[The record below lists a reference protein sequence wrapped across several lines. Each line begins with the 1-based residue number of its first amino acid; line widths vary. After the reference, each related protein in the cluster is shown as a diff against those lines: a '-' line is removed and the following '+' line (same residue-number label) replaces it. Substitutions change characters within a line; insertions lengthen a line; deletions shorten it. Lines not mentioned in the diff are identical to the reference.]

1 MNKRTFLVSVAI
13 FLVAALAAVASP
25 VPAPASAPAQSSPQ
39 PLTLKQVLE
48 MALDNSSVI
57 AIARLRANIA
67 EGQTRVTRSAFLP
80 NLYTGSGAAYSYG
93 FPSMPGGQAPS
104 VFSLSYVQKL
114 FDPPAHGAVK
124 ADQVRTRE
132 QRVAIETAR
141 DQVILQA
148 ASDYLQLNEIRRSLE
163 LLQQERLSAAKVVQI
178 TAERVGAGL
187 ELPMDETQAQLSQ
200 AEIEQHILSLQNTQ
214 DLLDDDLRSMMG
226 LPEDAPI
233 VVTDAKLPPETTLAT
248 PQLMIL
254 ALSHSPSI
262 RQAELETQAQ
272 LDLLKGQRGGY
283 WPTVDLVG
291 QYMILS
297 KFNNYDQFYR
307 NFQRNNLNVGVQIN
321 IPVFQ
326 SRTSAAIALASSR
339 YEEAQADLGN
349 QRRALEIQVRQ
360 ERRQTLFQ
368 NAARNVARLELKLA
382 QEQLQVVQSQYNQ
395 GQATLAAVEKSRL
408 DESEKWLNFLAVNFD
423 GQEAQLR
430 LMRTTGQLAELL
442 H

>member
-1 MNKRTFLVSVAI
+1 MNKRTFFVSVAM
-13 FLVAALAAVASP
+13 LLCAALAAAAAP
-25 VPAPASAPAQSSPQ
+25 VPASTPARAQSPSK
-39 PLTLKQVLE
+39 PLTLKQALE
-48 MALDNSSVI
+48 MALNNSSVI

-80 NLYTGSGAAYSYG
+80 NIYTGSGAAYSYG

-114 FDPPAHGAVK
+114 FDPPARGVVK
-124 ADQVRTRE
+124 ADQARTRE

-163 LLQQERLSAAKVVQI
+163 LLQEERKSAAEVVQV

-200 AEIEQHILSLQNTQ
+200 AQVEQHILSLQNTQ

-233 VVTDAKLPPETTLAT
+233 VVTDAQLPPETTLTT
-248 PQLMIL
+248 PQLMTL
-254 ALSHSPSI
+254 ALAHSPGI
-262 RQAELETQAQ
+262 HQAELESQAQ

-307 NFQRNNLNVGVQIN
+307 NFQRNNLNVGVQVN
-321 IPVFQ
+321 IPIFQ
-326 SRTSAAIALASSR
+326 SRTSAAIDLASNR
-339 YEEAQADLGN
+339 YQEAQEDLGN
-349 QRRALEIQVRQ
+349 QRRDLEIQVRQ
-360 ERRQTLFQ
+360 EKRQTLLQ
-368 NAARNVARLELKLA
+368 DAARQVARLELKLA

-408 DESEKWLNFLAVNFD
+408 DESEKWLNFLKVSFD
-423 GQEAQLR
+423 GQEAQLK
-430 LMRTTGQLAELL
+430 LMRTTGQLAQLL
-442 H
+442 R